1 MKNKFRFYKKVL
13 NYVRPFWGV
22 LAVSSLLAI
31 IPSALGSL
39 NHYFSGKI
47 VDGLYE
53 NNMAS
58 IKFFIISFTVLV
70 LVKALVGRVRGMW
83 EIRKVNF
90 SLGNYVTRNS
100 LERSFRL
107 SLGQL
112 RQEHSGF
119 KQNVLQSGST
129 AIENLNQMIIVES
142 IPLFTTIITSIVG
155 LFLVHKPFA
164 YIAAAFFFAYYIF
177 GKIVNRWISSLM
189 RDLIKKRIETN
200 KTFLDILKNLFLLKF
215 SGQMKSTGAHL
226 KMAQTK
232 MEEIGI
238 KMWTEYNMKHIVS
251 DVLIVVYFACSV
263 VYATYLISSGVLSI
277 GMFVPIMAWV
287 YAVQSSISE
296 FRMYQRRI
304 MIAESDIEKMF
315 EMFEQKSDIVID
327 PNARAIKTF
336 DKSIAF
342 ENVSF
347 DYQEGKKNALVD
359 INFEIKKGEK
369 VALVGRSGSG
379 KTTIMSLLLRL
390 YDPNSGAIMIDG
402 VDLRSLELSDW
413 HNMIGYVSQDGD
425 IMDISIRENILFG
438 ALHAATDS
446 EIDFVLEKAGI
457 KEFIHH
463 LPQGIDTKVGE
474 NGVKLSGGQRQRV
487 CIARALIK
495 NAPILMLDEATSSL
509 DSETE
514 SIVNKAVWEMLGDK
528 TGVVIAHRLSTIL
541 DADKIIAMDHG
552 KIVGIGTHEEL
563 LKTTPYY
570 KLLVDAQ
577 NISL

>member
-1 MKNKFRFYKKVL
+1 MGLSVL
-13 NYVRPFWGV
+13 ERGRAFWNIIKLQHTLSNYVVRT
-22 LAVSSLLAI
+22 
-31 IPSALGSL
+31 ALE
-39 NHYFSGKI
+39 K
-47 VDGLYE
+47 
-53 NNMAS
+53 
-58 IKFFIISFTVLV
+58 SFL
-70 LVKALVGRVRGMW
+70 
-83 EIRKVNF
+83 
-90 SLGNYVTRNS
+90 
-100 LERSFRL
+100 L

-119 KQNVLQSGST
+119 KQDILKNGASSIESLYKTSLEELAPIVTTLIAST
-129 AIENLNQMIIVES
+129 IGLFIIDPVFGYIAIVFFI
-142 IPLFTTIITSIVG
+142 FFRWYGTTINNWIKP
-155 LFLVHKPFA
+155 LVK
-164 YIAAAFFFAYYIF
+164 
-177 GKIVNRWISSLM
+177 K
-189 RDLIKKRIETN
+189 LIKMRMDSN
-200 KTFLDILKNLFLLKF
+200 KTFLDILKNIFLLKF
-215 SGQMKSTGAHL
+215 SGQMINTSRHL
-226 KMAQTK
+226 KNVQDKQAGFGIFIWTSYNLKQIFSDVGSVIFMTTSIIYASHLILAGALSVGMFIPIVAWIFSIHFSTQNSRHLQRN
-232 MEEIGI
+232 IGI
-238 KMWTEYNMKHIVS
+238 
-251 DVLIVVYFACSV
+251 F
-263 VYATYLISSGVLSI
+263 
-277 GMFVPIMAWV
+277 
-287 YAVQSSISE
+287 
-296 FRMYQRRI
+296 
-304 MIAESDIEKMF
+304 ESDIEKMF
-315 EMFEQKSDIVID
+315 EMLEQKSDIVID
-327 PNARAIKTF
+327 PSARAIKSF
-336 DKSIAF
+336 DKRISF

-347 DYQEGKKNALVD
+347 DYAEGKKNALID

-390 YDPNSGAIMIDG
+390 YDPKHGAVMIDG

-438 ALHAATDS
+438 AQHTATDV
-446 EIDFVLEKAGI
+446 ELDFVLEKAGI

-541 DADKIIAMDHG
+541 DADKIIVMDHG
-552 KIVGIGTHEEL
+552 KIVGIGKHVDL
-563 LKTTPYY
+563 VKTTPYY
-570 KLLVDAQ
+570 KTLVDAQ